1 MQVNFLSQ
9 DNGKHRHSN
18 STKPWGPETPF
29 QSSAG
34 QLESEAQE
42 EIAPGDIKYRLEPL
56 SKVPLQ
62 TQPTGCFS
70 QSYKPQ
76 WSPFS
81 ATYGECYKPWR
92 IEPVTYHGK
101 KSSHSGDYHMI
112 TTHQISFQNPLLGQS
127 MFPVH
132 IQGRKIAPVVRPG
145 YMEYISQYQRNF
157 QASGWNQVL
166 RTDPNKN
173 NQGINKYIQAVQK
186 DTGWQPTMHQ
196 HQKPRWLRQEMTIL
210 GRKSTA
216 KFDGDTVTRMPY
228 LPPPK
233 AQVKRVKGKCPSS
246 TLRVF
251 KAKLQTEIASKRF
264 FQDGRTQPRVGC
276 GDPYHR
282 GHEKLPAP
290 TENQTTP
297 RISYMPLFSER
308 LNLFKPKVNSIK
320 WEPNT
325 ISLQSKGK
333 HSGQSSYLKAS
344 SRSIYGNNKTQNSQ
358 I

>member
-1 MQVNFLSQ
+1 MTSHSRRLTPPPTSPIHDGEIRRTPLNKKANVNFPL
-9 DNGKHRHSN
+9 
-18 STKPWGPETPF
+18 WG
-29 QSSAG
+29 SSSRGVAL
-34 QLESEAQE
+34 QESEAQE
-42 EIAPGDIKYRLEPL
+42 EIAPGDIIYHLEPL

-62 TQPTGCFS
+62 TQPTGYFS

-81 ATYGECYKPWR
+81 ATYGDCYKPWR

-127 MFPVH
+127 MLPVH

-216 KFDGDTVTRMPY
+216 KFDGDTVTR
-228 LPPPK
+228 
-233 AQVKRVKGKCPSS
+233 VKCPSS
-246 TLRVF
+246 LSRD
-251 KAKLQTEIASKRF
+251 A
-264 FQDGRTQPRVGC
+264 
-276 GDPYHR
+276 
-282 GHEKLPAP
+282 LP
-290 TENQTTP
+290 T
-297 RISYMPLFSER
+297 
-308 LNLFKPKVNSIK
+308 
-320 WEPNT
+320 
-325 ISLQSKGK
+325 
-333 HSGQSSYLKAS
+333 SS
-344 SRSIYGNNKTQNSQ
+344 
-358 I
+358 

>member
-1 MQVNFLSQ
+1 MITNTWSAKLDIAFPLR
-9 DNGKHRHSN
+9 KHRHSN
-18 STKPWGPETPF
+18 STKLWGQATPF

-34 QLESEAQE
+34 QLESGAQE
-42 EIAPGDIKYRLEPL
+42 EIAPGDIKYLLEPL

-62 TQPTGCFS
+62 TQPTGYFS

-76 WSPFS
+76 WPPF
-81 ATYGECYKPWR
+81 K
-92 IEPVTYHGK
+92 PVTYHGK

-166 RTDPNKN
+166 RMDPNKN
-173 NQGINKYIQAVQK
+173 NQGIK
-186 DTGWQPTMHQ
+186 
-196 HQKPRWLRQEMTIL
+196 QEMTIL

-246 TLRVF
+246 TLR
-251 KAKLQTEIASKRF
+251 RF

-282 GHEKLPAP
+282 SHEKLPAP

-308 LNLFKPKVNSIK
+308 LNLCKPKVNSIK

-344 SRSIYGNNKTQNSQ
+344 SRSIYGNKTQNSQ